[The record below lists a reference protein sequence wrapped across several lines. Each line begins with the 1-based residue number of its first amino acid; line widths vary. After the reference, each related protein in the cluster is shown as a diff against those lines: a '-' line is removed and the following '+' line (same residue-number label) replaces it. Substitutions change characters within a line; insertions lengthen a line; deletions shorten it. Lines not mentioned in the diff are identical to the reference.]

1 MVSYIVFHISNNNE
15 IYKVPKSY
23 YDESKTIIQLANTT
37 ILEIVLFYEVL
48 NRKPQELIN
57 IEFNRCKI
65 NSMTNIV
72 DRNDS
77 SAIKNFI
84 NYSLCTA
91 DELSLRQEIP
101 IPRAHTVPTEK
112 EKQVLYDFLK
122 NKYPVL
128 WNNCP
133 YITESHIKKLNEIL
147 AEYKELVKQAYLKKV
162 QL

>member
-1 MVSYIVFHISNNNE
+1 MVFHISDNNE
-15 IYKVPKSY
+15 IHKVPKSY
-23 YDESKTIIQLANTT
+23 YGESKTIIQLANTT
-37 ILEIVLFYEVL
+37 ILEVVLGYEVL
-48 NRKPQELIN
+48 NRKPDKLIN

-65 NSMTNIV
+65 NSLANIV

-77 SAIKNFI
+77 SAIKNFM

-91 DELSLRQEIP
+91 DELSLRKEIP
-101 IPRAHTVPTEK
+101 IPRAHTVQTEK

-128 WNNCP
+128 WDDCP

-147 AEYKELVKQAYLKKV
+147 AEYKELVKEAYLKKV
-162 QL
+162 N